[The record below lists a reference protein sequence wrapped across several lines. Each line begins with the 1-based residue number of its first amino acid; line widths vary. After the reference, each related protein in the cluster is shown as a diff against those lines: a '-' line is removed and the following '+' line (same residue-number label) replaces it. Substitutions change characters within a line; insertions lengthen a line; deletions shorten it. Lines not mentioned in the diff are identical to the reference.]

1 MTRNTWNRAW
11 LEEHAGVLGMPQAW
25 RGVETQYIAASMKL
39 VDSFEAQ
46 DILEQMLEGHK
57 PPGPVDHAEKHY
69 LLLSPFRYVP
79 AHSSRFRS
87 GGRPGLW
94 YGSSSL
100 EGACTEIAYWRHRF
114 LADAQALAGETLT
127 TELTFYV
134 CAVDGLAIN
143 LMQPPWAGLS
153 HLWRHPHDYSATHQV
168 ADAAADAGIEWIQYE
183 SVRAPSH
190 AMAAVLTPH
199 ALRSSSRQVEN
210 SRQEWFCQTTAEKV
224 LLRSKKGMNTLTWV
238 PDAEDSGADPGE
250 NGLQPPAST

>member
-1 MTRNTWNRAW
+1 MTRKTWHKAW
-11 LEEHAGVLGMPQAW
+11 LEQYAGTLGMPQAW

-46 DILEQMLEGHK
+46 DMLEQMLEDHK
-57 PPGPVDHAEKHY
+57 PPLPLPGSGKHY

-79 AHSSRFRS
+79 AHSSRFRP

-94 YGSSSL
+94 YGSSTL

-114 LADAQALAGETLT
+114 HLDAQALAGETLT

-134 CAVDGLAIN
+134 CAVEGLAIN
-143 LMQPPWAGLS
+143 LMQPPWAGVS
-153 HLWRHPHDYSATHQV
+153 HLWRHPHDYTATHQV

-190 AMAAVLTPH
+190 ALAAVLAPN
-199 ALRSSSRQVEN
+199 ALRSSRRQVEN
-210 SRQEWFCQTTAEKV
+210 SRQEWFCQTTANKV
-224 LLRSKKGMNTLTWV
+224 LLRSKKAGKTMTWF
-238 PDAEDSGADPGE
+238 PDC
-250 NGLQPPAST
+250 